1 MAAQIV
7 SVAYGDKSNKIGTIT
22 FTWTSATGGAVT
34 QAFHLDG
41 AIVRM
46 VTNPGSTAPTDNYDI
61 TLVDPDAVDLL
72 AAEGINRATSTSE
85 QVFPTNT
92 PFPYGDVTF
101 TVANAGDT
109 KDGVCV
115 LYIAW
120 NWR

>member
-1 MAAQIV
+1 MAGTVTETRI
-7 SVAYGDKSNKIGTIT
+7 IGGGLTALT
-22 FTWTSATGGAVT
+22 LTWTSDASGDATLVF
-34 QAFHLDG
+34 QMQG

-61 TLVDPDAVDLL
+61 TLVDPDGVDLL
-72 AAEGINRATSTSE
+72 AAEGINRDTSTSE

-92 PFPYGDVTF
+92 PFHYGDVTF

-115 LYIAW
+115 LYLAW

>member
-1 MAAQIV
+1 MAVTFA
-7 SVAYGDKSNKIGTIT
+7 TIT
-22 FTWTSATGGAVT
+22 GGGLTRLTETWTSDGSGDATGVF
-34 QAFHLDG
+34 QMQG

-46 VTNPGSTAPTDNYDI
+46 ATNPGSTAPTDNYDI
-61 TLVDPDAVDLL
+61 TLVDPDAIDLL
-72 AAEGINRATSTSE
+72 AGEGANRDTSTSE
-85 QVFPTNT
+85 QVFPTDT
-92 PFPYGDVTF
+92 PFHYGDVTF